1 MSNNIIEIIG
11 VTQEI
16 TWNSWAVQYFFFIGL
31 SVGGVLLA
39 APAYLSRTASWLPVA
54 RLGLLVAIT
63 TGLVAPVALLADLH
77 QPARFYQFYLNFTP
91 TSWMS
96 WGAFLLPAY
105 IAALLLFGL
114 QGLYRD
120 PAGNQRVTRMAAL
133 ATGVLGAGIA
143 LYTGSEMGILISR
156 VLWQSGWLVPAYLL
170 SGLAGAI
177 GLALVINSLR
187 STENL
192 ANSRLLLRWLTG
204 SLALTGVWIG
214 AWAVAGYLNLSG
226 SGAALLR
233 LAVEFRPLET
243 LVFWIGVGL
252 LLPLI
257 LTLFN
262 HTGLNLM
269 TGLLALFG
277 TWMLRWVM
285 FIGGQGIPKNGAGF
299 YNFELPLTADGL
311 LGILGSIGLWL
322 LILIVIKSLLS
333 QYKQPADV

>member
-120 PAGNQRVTRMAAL
+120 PEGNQRVTRMAAL
-133 ATGVLGAGIA
+133 ATSVLGTGIA
-143 LYTGSEMGILISR
+143 LYTGSEMGTLISR

-170 SGLAGAI
+170 SGLAGAT

-192 ANSRLLLRWLTG
+192 ANSRLLLRWLTA

-214 AWAVAGYLNLSG
+214 AWAVAGYLDLSG

>member
-31 SVGGVLLA
+31 SVGGIVLA
-39 APAYLSRTASWLPVA
+39 APAYLSRTATWLPVA

-105 IAALLLFGL
+105 LTALLLFGL

-133 ATGVLGAGIA
+133 ATGVLGAGIV

-170 SGLAGAI
+170 SGLAGAT
-177 GLALVINSLR
+177 GLALVINSLQ

-192 ANSRLLLRWLTG
+192 AHNRLLLRWLTA

-233 LAVEFRPLET
+233 LAMEFRPLET

-322 LILIVIKSLLS
+322 LILIVIRSLLS
-333 QYKQPADV
+333 QYNQPADV

>member
-1 MSNNIIEIIG
+1 
-11 VTQEI
+11 
-16 TWNSWAVQYFFFIGL
+16 
-31 SVGGVLLA
+31 
-39 APAYLSRTASWLPVA
+39 
-54 RLGLLVAIT
+54 
-63 TGLVAPVALLADLH
+63 
-77 QPARFYQFYLNFTP
+77 
-91 TSWMS
+91 
-96 WGAFLLPAY
+96 
-105 IAALLLFGL
+105 
-114 QGLYRD
+114 
-120 PAGNQRVTRMAAL
+120 MAAL
-133 ATGVLGAGIA
+133 ATSVLGTGIA
-143 LYTGSEMGILISR
+143 LYTGSEMGTLISR

-170 SGLAGAI
+170 SGLAGAT

-192 ANSRLLLRWLTG
+192 ANSRLLLRWLTA

-214 AWAVAGYLNLSG
+214 AWAVAGYLDLSG

-277 TWMLRWVM
+277 AWMLRWVM

-322 LILIVIKSLLS
+322 LILIVIRSLLS

>member
-120 PAGNQRVTRMAAL
+120 PEGNQRVTRMAAL
-133 ATGVLGAGIA
+133 ATSVLGTGIA
-143 LYTGSEMGILISR
+143 LYTGSEMGTLISR

-192 ANSRLLLRWLTG
+192 ANSRLLLRWLTA

-214 AWAVAGYLNLSG
+214 AWAVAGYLDLSG

-277 TWMLRWVM
+277 AWMLRWVM

-322 LILIVIKSLLS
+322 LILIVIRSLLS

>member
-11 VTQEI
+11 ITQEI

-39 APAYLSRTASWLPVA
+39 APAYLSRTATWLPVA

-91 TSWMS
+91 SSWMS

-133 ATGVLGAGIA
+133 ATSVLGTGIA

-177 GLALVINSLR
+177 GLALVINSLQ

-192 ANSRLLLRWLTG
+192 AHSRLLLRWLTA

-322 LILIVIKSLLS
+322 LILIVIRSLLS

>member
-120 PAGNQRVTRMAAL
+120 PEGNQRVTRMAAL
-133 ATGVLGAGIA
+133 ATSVLGTGIA
-143 LYTGSEMGILISR
+143 LYTGSEMGTLISR

-170 SGLAGAI
+170 SGLAGAT

-192 ANSRLLLRWLTG
+192 ANSRLLLRWLTA

-214 AWAVAGYLNLSG
+214 AWAVAGYLDLSG

-277 TWMLRWVM
+277 AWMLRWVM

-322 LILIVIKSLLS
+322 LILIVIRSLLS

>member
-39 APAYLSRTASWLPVA
+39 TPAYLSRTATWLPVA

-187 STENL
+187 SMENL
-192 ANSRLLLRWLTG
+192 ANSRLLLRWLTA

-214 AWAVAGYLNLSG
+214 AWAVAGYLDLSG

-322 LILIVIKSLLS
+322 LILIVIRSLLS